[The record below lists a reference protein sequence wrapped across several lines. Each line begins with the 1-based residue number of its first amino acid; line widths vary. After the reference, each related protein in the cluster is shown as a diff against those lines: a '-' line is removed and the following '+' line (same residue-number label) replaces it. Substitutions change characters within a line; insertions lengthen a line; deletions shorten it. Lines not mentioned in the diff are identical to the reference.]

1 MAYDNGVTSC
11 EQYEETFKG
20 KRFANFVKDQF
31 QILFEKRQNAKGKL
45 FLQHGYPRQN
55 SKVALS
61 ALKKVGFHLFEL
73 PARSP
78 EDVLQQIISKET
90 FEQFLSRVKQSI
102 ENIPVATI
110 NKMIDFLNKRIRLII
125 KWRGTRTKY

>member
-1 MAYDNGVTSC
+1 MLKVSSFYNMGT
-11 EQYEETFKG
+11 QG
-20 KRFANFVKDQF
+20 KTQKWLLV
-31 QILFEKRQNAKGKL
+31 
-45 FLQHGYPRQN
+45 P
-55 SKVALS
+55 
-61 ALKKVGFHLFEL
+61 LKKVGFHLFEL

-90 FEQFLSRVKQSI
+90 FQQFLSRVKQSI

-110 NKMIDFLNKRIRLII
+110 NNMIDLLNKRIRLII